1 MMGHKESD
9 PMENRRT
16 AHVVFVD
23 DEPRVCQVVG
33 KTLERAGMDV
43 RCFSNADDCLRHLAV
58 QWCDLLI
65 TDVKMPGRD
74 GMSLLGEVRTRL
86 PWVPVLVVTGYAD
99 VPLAVRA
106 LKAGAAE
113 FVEKPLD
120 RDAFLQTVERLLEQ
134 SARSAAFLGESLT
147 LAERRILYLVLEG
160 RNNREI
166 ADMLHRSPRTVEAH
180 RSHLMQKLG
189 AANIIELL
197 LRVAD
202 LGILPN
208 DPAPSAATGGTNGR
222 PLREEASESK

>member
-1 MMGHKESD
+1 MCDVRTPVRRPRYDMRD
-9 PMENRRT
+9 PSSSNQPSTTNHRPSR
-16 AHVVFVD
+16 VVFVD
-23 DEPRVCQVVG
+23 DEPRVCHVVG
-33 KTLERAGMDV
+33 KTLARAGVDV
-43 RCFSNADDCLRHLAV
+43 RCFSSADDCLRHLAA

-65 TDVKMPGRD
+65 TDVMMPGWD

-106 LKAGAAE
+106 LKAGAAD

-147 LAERRILYLVLEG
+147 MTERRILYLVLEG
-160 RNNREI
+160 RNSREI
-166 ADMLHRSPRTVEAH
+166 AEVLGRSPRTVEAH

-197 LRVAD
+197 LRAAE

-208 DPAPSAATGGTNGR
+208 
-222 PLREEASESK
+222 